1 MEVISLPGACQI
13 SRKDEKWQRGRE
25 ATGGWT
31 AAAANPGAAA
41 VLKMGVGEVINSSH
55 WRRVEQRLR
64 GELTLGSWAAAK
76 VVLRKVERKNLFLKQ
91 L

>member
-41 VLKMGVGEVINSSH
+41 VLKMGVGEVIKSLDKSRAETPRGINVRLVGCSKSH
-55 WRRVEQRLR
+55 ASQ
-64 GELTLGSWAAAK
+64 S
-76 VVLRKVERKNLFLKQ
+76 
-91 L
+91 